1 MPAYG
6 PEPETTPGR
15 RQGALAVTCLLLA
28 LTTSYLPGPAQ
39 HCPDPGHQLRVTV
52 LRPFIATQA
61 RLVAAWDNRVQVAV
75 LRQQLDSLAA
85 SLSTQAALRD
95 ENRTLRNLLDLAERV
110 EPSFKATSV
119 LRGGTPGSESM
130 FIVQLGSRDGIT
142 MGAPVVSRHG
152 LVGRILEVREEI
164 SLGMDWTHPDF
175 RASAMLENGT
185 MYGIVE
191 NRRGTFREEDR
202 LVLNGTAYYESAPRG
217 TLVVTSGLAGVLP
230 RGIPIGAVE
239 EEAEA
244 RAGWRRSY
252 WLRPFVEPGQA
263 THVLVLV
270 SGGEGL
276 DQSGLWAAEDSVP
289 LMMLDGEAG
298 GAQALPENPTDGPG
312 G

>member
-1 MPAYG
+1 VPAYG

-39 HCPDPGHQLRVTV
+39 HRIAWSMRVTV

-230 RGIPIGAVE
+230 RGIPIGRIGGVE
-239 EEAEA
+239 DVEG
-244 RAGWRRSY
+244 RWRKAYR
-252 WLRPFVEPGQA
+252 LEPMVEPGSV
-263 THVLVLV
+263 THVIVLTDRADLDLAQIWGAD
-270 SGGEGL
+270 SLATREQAISEGRM
-276 DQSGLWAAEDSVP
+276 P
-289 LMMLDGEAG
+289 
-298 GAQALPENPTDGPG
+298 
-312 G
+312 

>member
-39 HCPDPGHQLRVTV
+39 HRIAWSMRVTV

-230 RGIPIGAVE
+230 RGIPIGRIGGVE
-239 EEAEA
+239 DVEG
-244 RAGWRRSY
+244 RWRKAYR
-252 WLRPFVEPGQA
+252 LEPMVEPGSV
-263 THVLVLV
+263 THVIVLTDRADLDLAQIWGAD
-270 SGGEGL
+270 SLATREQAISEGRM
-276 DQSGLWAAEDSVP
+276 P
-289 LMMLDGEAG
+289 
-298 GAQALPENPTDGPG
+298 
-312 G
+312 

>member
-39 HCPDPGHQLRVTV
+39 HRIAWSMRVTV

-152 LVGRILEVREEI
+152 LVGRILEVREKI

-230 RGIPIGAVE
+230 RGIPIGRIGGVE
-239 EEAEA
+239 DVEG
-244 RAGWRRSY
+244 RWRKAYR
-252 WLRPFVEPGQA
+252 LEPMVEPGSV
-263 THVLVLV
+263 THVIVLTDRADLDLAQIWGAD
-270 SGGEGL
+270 SLATREQAISEGRM
-276 DQSGLWAAEDSVP
+276 P
-289 LMMLDGEAG
+289 
-298 GAQALPENPTDGPG
+298 
-312 G
+312 

>member
-39 HCPDPGHQLRVTV
+39 HRIAWSMRVTV

-61 RLVAAWDNRVQVAV
+61 RLVAAWDNRVQVVV

-230 RGIPIGAVE
+230 RGIPIGRIGGVE
-239 EEAEA
+239 DVEG
-244 RAGWRRSY
+244 RWRKAYR
-252 WLRPFVEPGQA
+252 LEPMVEPGSV
-263 THVLVLV
+263 THVIVLTDRADLDLAQIWGAD
-270 SGGEGL
+270 SLATREQAISEGRM
-276 DQSGLWAAEDSVP
+276 P
-289 LMMLDGEAG
+289 
-298 GAQALPENPTDGPG
+298 
-312 G
+312 

>member
-1 MPAYG
+1 M
-6 PEPETTPGR
+6 
-15 RQGALAVTCLLLA
+15 
-28 LTTSYLPGPAQ
+28 
-39 HCPDPGHQLRVTV
+39 RVTV

-230 RGIPIGAVE
+230 RGIPIGRIGGVE
-239 EEAEA
+239 DVEG
-244 RAGWRRSY
+244 RWRKAYR
-252 WLRPFVEPGQA
+252 LEPMVEPGSV
-263 THVLVLV
+263 THVIVLTDRADLDLAQIWGAD
-270 SGGEGL
+270 SLATREQAISEGRM
-276 DQSGLWAAEDSVP
+276 P
-289 LMMLDGEAG
+289 
-298 GAQALPENPTDGPG
+298 
-312 G
+312 

>member
-1 MPAYG
+1 MQAYG

-39 HCPDPGHQLRVTV
+39 HRIAWSMRVTV

-230 RGIPIGAVE
+230 RGIPIGRIGGVE
-239 EEAEA
+239 DVEG
-244 RAGWRRSY
+244 RWRKAYR
-252 WLRPFVEPGQA
+252 LEPMVEPGSV
-263 THVLVLV
+263 THVIVLTDRADLDLAQIWGAD
-270 SGGEGL
+270 SLATREQAISEGRM
-276 DQSGLWAAEDSVP
+276 P
-289 LMMLDGEAG
+289 
-298 GAQALPENPTDGPG
+298 
-312 G
+312 

>member
-39 HCPDPGHQLRVTV
+39 HRIAWSMRVTV

-175 RASAMLENGT
+175 RASAMLENGRYHLRLRWSLRVLDDQGQAVWT
-185 MYGIVE
+185 
-191 NRRGTFREEDR
+191 RESQD
-202 LVLNGTAYYESAPRG
+202 LVLASRRPTQDNFITIPFTAPRSLG
-217 TLVVTSGLAGVLP
+217 RGSYNLELTVIDRSGSEERSTTAS
-230 RGIPIGAVE
+230 IGFE
-239 EEAEA
+239 
-244 RAGWRRSY
+244 
-252 WLRPFVEPGQA
+252 LR
-263 THVLVLV
+263 
-270 SGGEGL
+270 
-276 DQSGLWAAEDSVP
+276 
-289 LMMLDGEAG
+289 
-298 GAQALPENPTDGPG
+298 
-312 G
+312 

>member
-6 PEPETTPGR
+6 PERETTPGR

-39 HCPDPGHQLRVTV
+39 HRIAWSMRVTV

-152 LVGRILEVREEI
+152 LVGRILEVREKI

-230 RGIPIGAVE
+230 RGIPIGRIGGVE
-239 EEAEA
+239 DVEG
-244 RAGWRRSY
+244 RWRKAYR
-252 WLRPFVEPGQA
+252 LEPMVEPGSV
-263 THVLVLV
+263 THVIVLTDRADLDLAQIWGAD
-270 SGGEGL
+270 SLATREQAISEGRM
-276 DQSGLWAAEDSVP
+276 P
-289 LMMLDGEAG
+289 
-298 GAQALPENPTDGPG
+298 
-312 G
+312 

>member
-39 HCPDPGHQLRVTV
+39 HRIAWSMRVTV

-61 RLVAAWDNRVQVAV
+61 RLVPAWDNRVQVAV

-230 RGIPIGAVE
+230 RGIPIGRIGGVE
-239 EEAEA
+239 DVEG
-244 RAGWRRSY
+244 RWRKAYR
-252 WLRPFVEPGQA
+252 LEPMVEPGSV
-263 THVLVLV
+263 THVIVLTDRADLDLAQIWGAD
-270 SGGEGL
+270 SLATREQAISEGRM
-276 DQSGLWAAEDSVP
+276 P
-289 LMMLDGEAG
+289 
-298 GAQALPENPTDGPG
+298 
-312 G
+312 